1 MHRIAQGSLS
11 LLRSRATRRRQWRSA
26 VRTRPEYVP
35 LSIDFGRRAALSVYI
50 SCVSAEMLF
59 TMRIISEGVFES
71 GAHYFGR
78 NIGHVL
84 ILSLAFYAASFTQRA
99 AASSIDELRR
109 SRYLS
114 SILGGQYLS
123 QAMHHSQRHRLRSTS
138 AMALLSRRSS
148 TTLSAELF
156 VEISQSSNET

>member
-11 LLRSRATRRRQWRSA
+11 LLRSRATRRRRWRSA

-123 QAMHHSQRHRLRSTS
+123 QAMHHSEASPALDVGDGS
-138 AMALLSRRSS
+138 A
-148 TTLSAELF
+148 LSAFIDDSVCRALRRDLTKL
-156 VEISQSSNET
+156 Q